1 MYSLFLLHIIIII
14 LDHHCVTIFLVTILF
29 LGTFLTTDVYFFFC
43 INSWVNMANY
53 GWWMR
58 TSNHLVTQGR
68 LFTSIRDSGRRGES
82 SEWSASATGTN
93 NDSFAT
99 GLTQNRQLKKDGDQ
113 NQHQRNHRSLCHI
126 KQPQEKCL
134 VNVLLVLCLL
144 LLWNPWLI
152 VKSFL

>member
-1 MYSLFLLHIIIII
+1 MYSLFVLHNHNFGSSLCYNLFGDNTLFGHLSHHRCLL
-14 LDHHCVTIFLVTILF
+14 
-29 LGTFLTTDVYFFFC
+29 FFC

-58 TSNHLVTQGR
+58 TSNHPVTQGR
-68 LFTSIRDSGRRGES
+68 LFTSIRDRGRRGES
-82 SEWSASATGTN
+82 SEWSASATDTN

-99 GLTQNRQLKKDGDQ
+99 GLTQNSQLKKGGDQ

-126 KQPQEKCL
+126 KQPQEKRP